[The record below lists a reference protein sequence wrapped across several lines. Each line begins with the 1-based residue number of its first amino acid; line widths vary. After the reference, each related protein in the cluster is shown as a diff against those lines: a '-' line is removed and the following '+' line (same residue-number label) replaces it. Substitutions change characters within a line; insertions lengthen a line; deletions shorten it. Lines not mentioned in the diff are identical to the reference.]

1 MLVHFITY
9 IIFCYFLLIGNKA
22 NTEIHEISVDKSFF
36 SSPVHHPIKLAGSFG
51 ELRNSHYHTGID
63 IKTSEGVAG
72 DPILA
77 VADGIIHRM
86 SIQSDGYGKS
96 LFINHANKISS
107 VYGHLDRF
115 HGKIEDKSKQLQ
127 NHFKSYTYNYES
139 QDSTFSVKKGDTI
152 GYMGN
157 TGGSQAPHL
166 HFELRETANN
176 TAINPLAWGFLVNDT
191 VPPVI
196 GGLTLF
202 EAMDLSIDWK
212 DTVYRCEYADH
223 KPVIRGDTILVSGE
237 KFYFGIRT
245 IDYMTDNW
253 NKPGIYGYRIF
264 KDEKLIFSMKMD
276 RIPMAFNR
284 AIHYQCKY
292 QPWMLYG
299 DEWYLCR
306 GLQADPLKLNFDLS
320 LSDGIFR
327 FEKEDSTINFRIEVF
342 DFGGNSTDL
351 NFVAKKNK
359 EPLNPFL
366 MPWNASIDLNR
377 NYQFTENGHSFF
389 IPKSTFLESKCIF
402 ISAGDTLPQT
412 FYFDIHGSNPQL
424 FNPIYYV
431 SPRLS
436 NSDRTKMAL
445 ALIKDGQAF
454 KVPID
459 LNGNNITSQLIRKGL
474 YRLTLDTVPPVL
486 ACWRVAK
493 YNGDSFKFSIHDNFS
508 YDPYFKDPMTF
519 QAMIDG
525 EWALVE
531 YDKKFN
537 LLTIKIES
545 LNSGPHQLYLCAE
558 DEHCNEV
565 EYHTFFNI

>member
-1 MLVHFITY
+1 VLVHFITY

-51 ELRNSHYHTGID
+51 ELRNSHYHSGID
-63 IKTSEGVAG
+63 IKTSEGVEG

-77 VADGIIHRM
+77 AADGIIHRM

-96 LFINHANKISS
+96 LFINHANKVSS
-107 VYGHLDRF
+107 VYGHLNRF

-127 NHFKSYTYNYES
+127 GHFKSYIYNFEP

-166 HFELRETANN
+166 HFELRETETN
-176 TAINPLAWGFLVNDT
+176 TALNPLAWGFLINDT

-196 GGLTLF
+196 GGLTIF
-202 EAMDLSIDWK
+202 ETLAPRVDWR
-212 DTVYRCEYADH
+212 DTVYRCEYIDH

-264 KDEKLIFSMKMD
+264 KDGKLIFSMKMD
-276 RIPMAFNR
+276 RIPMIYNR
-284 AIHYQCKY
+284 AIHYQCKF

-299 DEWYLCR
+299 DEWYLCMT
-306 GLQADPLKLNFDLS
+306 LDTDPLKLNFDES
-320 LSDGIFR
+320 LSNGIFN
-327 FEKEDSTINFRIEVF
+327 FEKEDSTMNFRIEVF
-342 DFGGNSTDL
+342 DFNGNSTDL
-351 NFVAKKNK
+351 TFVAKKNK
-359 EPLNPFL
+359 VPLNPFL

-377 NYQFTENGHSFF
+377 NYQFTENGHRFF
-389 IPKSTFLESKCIF
+389 IPKNTFLESNCIF
-402 ISAGDTLPQT
+402 ISSPDTLPHE
-412 FYFDIHGSNPQL
+412 FYWDIHGANPQL
-424 FNPIYYV
+424 FNPIYYS
-431 SPRLS
+431 SPTLPKAQI
-436 NSDRTKMAL
+436 NKYCL
-445 ALIKDGQAF
+445 ALIKNDQAF
-454 KVPID
+454 KVPLA

-474 YRLTLDTVPPVL
+474 YRLTLDTLPPIL
-486 ACWRVAK
+486 ACWRIAN
-493 YNGDSFKFSIHDNFS
+493 YNGDSFKFSVHDNFS

-525 EWALVE
+525 EWTLVE
-531 YDKKFN
+531 YDRKFN